1 VAHPQIAAFAR
12 SANGAAEPRRS
23 IAGQNTLITRTIH
36 DMAYDHIHDEIVVP
50 QCMTFAILT
59 FAGNADGNVPPIR
72 KIFGPDT
79 QIKNNDAVSID
90 PVHNEYFV
98 PQDDN
103 RLLVFDR
110 MANGNVKP
118 KRILIT
124 DDPDPNR
131 VTVDYVH
138 NLLIVSGGPKIRIYR
153 REAEGKEKPLR
164 VITIPKEY
172 YPKGIDDGAE
182 GGQQNQTALMT
193 INSQRGLVF
202 VNTRIGGRFALEDF
216 VGVWSV
222 FDDGEVYPLYTIGG
236 PNNLLKDVRGI
247 ALDPKEKMVI
257 VSDKTHNAIFNF
269 HVAEVF

>member
-1 VAHPQIAAFAR
+1 MMLFRTASATHVGTVR
-12 SANGAAEPRRS
+12 SVNQDAVYESNDLCA
-23 IAGQNTLITRTIH
+23 
-36 DMAYDHIHDEIVVP
+36 V
-50 QCMTFAILT
+50 
-59 FAGNADGNVPPIR
+59 ADGMGGKSGGR
-72 KIFGPDT
+72 KAADQVLLT
-79 QIKNNDAVSID
+79 AKQI
-90 PVHNEYFV
+90 
-98 PQDDN
+98 
-103 RLLVFDR
+103 FDR

-164 VITIPKEY
+164 VIQIPKEY
-172 YPKGIDDGAE
+172 YPKGIDDGASGGE

-269 HVAEVF
+269 HVPEVF

>member
-1 VAHPQIAAFAR
+1 
-12 SANGAAEPRRS
+12 
-23 IAGQNTLITRTIH
+23 
-36 DMAYDHIHDEIVVP
+36 MAYNEVRDEIVVP
-50 QCMTFAILT
+50 QFMTFAILT
-59 FAGNADGNVPPIR
+59 FAGGANGNVAPIR

-79 QIKNNDAVSID
+79 QIKNNDAVSVD
-90 PVHNEYFV
+90 AVNNEYYV

-103 RLLVFDR
+103 RLLVFDGL
-110 MANGNVKP
+110 ANGNVKP

-131 VTVDYVH
+131 VTIDTVH

-153 REAEGKEKPLR
+153 RQAEGNEKPLR
-164 VITIPKEY
+164 VIQIPKEY
-172 YPKGIDDGAE
+172 YPKGIDDGDG

-193 INSQRGLVF
+193 INSNRGLVF

-216 VGVWSV
+216 IGVWSV

-236 PNNLLKDVRGI
+236 PGNLLKDVRGI

-269 HVAEVF
+269 HVPEVF